1 MQGKLAAQ
9 KLRLEEVQ
17 QRRKHVTVKLQ
28 EQGDTVAKWQGEGRR
43 LTNVVLHNNINS
55 GKFFEVRLPFP
66 LPFTD
71 NSADS
76 CSPGLMSGFDGILC
90 VALSTCFY

>member
-17 QRRKHVTVKLQ
+17 QRRKHDKVKLQ
-28 EQGDTVAKWQGEGRR
+28 VQGDKVAKWQGEVRR

-71 NSADS
+71 ISAHS